1 MRRPA
6 TRKEEALWLLEK
18 FVPGTG
24 VNNLSVVFQVD
35 GELEPAAVQ
44 EALDHLLA
52 RHAVLRTV
60 FDADGGALWA
70 RTLEPGRAGL
80 VLEETGPRGGSVAE
94 ELRPFIAEPFRQ
106 DGSLLV
112 RARLL
117 AHADGDVLCVA
128 VHHSVFDGMSA
139 QLFLGEFT
147 ALYEAFVSGNR
158 APAALRDEVPAWRE
172 PEPGEAAA
180 AYWRGQ
186 LAGFRA
192 DALGLANERQGG
204 AVTTLDGDEVTVRL
218 APGVKET
225 VARLARDLRAPEA
238 VVLLAAYYLLL
249 AAHGAG
255 PDLTVGSP
263 VSLRDRGA
271 QGALGYHINVL
282 TLRLAVD
289 AAESFRDLVARARK
303 VFLGGMT
310 HAGYPVDE
318 LLGTVERP
326 DAAWRNLLFRHVFN
340 YAPLAAP
347 AEFTLDGQPAVQLT
361 VENGSSKFDL
371 EFFVTAHPDA
381 LTVRAA
387 YCTEVFER
395 ADVELMVGRYE
406 ELLLTLGADPDRPVG
421 GVPVWCERDRRAV
434 AAANATERAVPWP
447 TVAAAVARAVAED
460 PDAVAVED
468 GERRVTRRELWAAA
482 EAGRAL
488 LAEAG
493 VGPGDVVA
501 LAGRR
506 GAETAAAVLG
516 VWLAGAAYLPVD
528 PDHPEQRI
536 AYQLTDSDAKVVLA
550 GPGVTVPGEGRKV
563 LEMPGVAAGA
573 GSGALPD
580 PAAVAALA
588 GPGDLAYL
596 IYTSGSTGR
605 PKGTLVGHGALAN
618 LVAHFADELA
628 AGPDDTTLWLTTF
641 SFDISALELW
651 LPLVTGGRLAVA
663 PDEARTG
670 GAVLRDLLERHR
682 VTVVQATP
690 TTWRLVLPE
699 VAGRLAGL
707 RVLSGG
713 EPLPGAL
720 AAQLAATGCEL
731 RNVYGPTET
740 TVWSTAGRVG
750 PGDGGRAGVG
760 TPIANTRVFVAGPD
774 GRDLPPG
781 VRGEL
786 CIAGA
791 GVAAGYHGRP
801 ELTAERFGTHP
812 VHGRHYRTG
821 DLARWLPEGTL
832 EILGRLDRQIK
843 LRGNRIELGE
853 VEAVLLEH
861 PDVRA
866 AAVVVAEDPAGE
878 PLLAAFVVASERPE
892 AVDELWAH
900 ARGALPPSAVPQ
912 EYAVVDAFP
921 TTGNDKVDYPALTR
935 EVARRR
941 SAAAADTAG
950 ADVSGDPVVARL
962 TGLWREALGR
972 EDVTED
978 TNFFAAGGHSLLGAT
993 LVMKLEGAF
1002 GVKLKLTD
1010 LFDNPRPAAFARRL
1024 RDLAP
1029 RGADGES
1036 PASE

>member
-35 GELEPAAVQ
+35 GELEPAAVR
-44 EALDHLLA
+44 ETLDHLLA

-60 FDADGGALWA
+60 FDDDGGLWA
-70 RTLEPGRAGL
+70 RTLEPGRAR
-80 VLEETGPRGGSVAE
+80 VELEEAASAGGPVAE

-117 AHADGDVLCVA
+117 GRADGDVLCVA
-128 VHHSVFDGMSA
+128 VHHSVFDGLSA

-147 ALYEAFVSGNR
+147 ALYEAFVSGHR
-158 APAALRDEVPAWRE
+158 PPPELRDEVPAWRE
-172 PEPGEAAA
+172 PEAGEGAA
-180 AYWRGQ
+180 AYWREQ

-192 DALGLANERQGG
+192 DGLGLANERQGG
-204 AVTTLDGDEVTVRL
+204 AVTTLAGDEVTVRL
-218 APGVKET
+218 APGVKEV
-225 VARLARDLRAPEA
+225 VARLQRELRAPEA

-289 AAESFRDLVARARK
+289 AGESFRELVARARK

-310 HAGYPVDE
+310 HAAHPVDE
-318 LLGTVERP
+318 LLSTVGRS

-347 AEFTLDGQPAVQLT
+347 ADFALDGQRATQLT

-395 ADVELMVGRYE
+395 ADVELMVRRYE
-406 ELLLTLGADPDRPVG
+406 ELLLALGEDPDRPVG

-434 AAANATERAVPWP
+434 GAANTTGREVPWP
-447 TVAAAVARAVAED
+447 TVAAAVARAVAGD

-468 GERRVTRRELWAAA
+468 GERRVTRGELWAAA
-482 EAGRAL
+482 EATRAL
-488 LAEAG
+488 LADEG
-493 VGPGDVVA
+493 VGAGDVVA

-536 AYQLTDSDAKVVLA
+536 AYQLTDSGAKVVLA

-563 LEMPGVAAGA
+563 LPVPGIPEAA
-573 GSGALPD
+573 GALPD

-588 GPGDLAYL
+588 GSGDLAYL

-618 LVAHFADELA
+618 LVAHFAAELA

-641 SFDISALELW
+641 SFDISALELY

-663 PDEARTG
+663 PDEARTN
-670 GAVLRDLLERHR
+670 GAVLRELLERHR

-699 VAGRLAGL
+699 AAGRLAGL

-740 TVWSTAGRVG
+740 TVWSTAGRVR
-750 PGDGGRAGVG
+750 PGGTGRVGVG

-774 GRDLPPG
+774 GRELPPG

-786 CIAGA
+786 CIAGT
-791 GVAAGYHGRP
+791 GVAAGYHDRP
-801 ELTAERFGTHP
+801 GLTAERFGVHP

-866 AAVVVAEDPAGE
+866 AAVVVAEDAAGE
-878 PLLAAFVVASERPE
+878 PVLAAFVVGPDRPE
-892 AVDELWAH
+892 AADELWAH
-900 ARGALPPSAVPQ
+900 ARGALPLSAVPQ

-921 TTGNDKVDYPALTR
+921 MTGNDKVDYPALTR

-941 SAAAADTAG
+941 AAAADTGPAG
-950 ADVSGDPVVARL
+950 ADPGDPVVARL
-962 TGLWREALGR
+962 TGLWRETLQR
-972 EDVTED
+972 EDVDGD

-993 LVMKLEGAF
+993 LVMKLEAAF

-1010 LFDNPRPAAFARRL
+1010 LFDNPQPAAFARRL
-1024 RDLAP
+1024 RELAP
-1029 RGADGES
+1029 RGTAGES
-1036 PASE
+1036 PAPE